1 MSNLALVIMAAGMGS
16 RYGGSKQIDGIGPN
30 NELLMEYS
38 IYDAIRAGFD
48 KVVFIIKPGMEM
60 LLRSLCGDRIAE
72 QVEVVYA
79 VQSYDSL
86 PGFFSIPEG
95 RTKPY
100 GTVHALLAARDYVDT
115 PFAILNADDYYGVE
129 AFRSMHDAFVKV
141 KDSSEAY
148 MMGYQLKN
156 TVSENGTVTRGI
168 CQVTECG
175 KLQNVVETKNIQ
187 LKPDGTIWDQT
198 TGQRLCADSLVSM
211 NFWAFQPAVFS
222 MAEEYFTTFLRVS
235 HPDLLKAECLLPTM
249 VDDLM
254 KTNQLHV
261 NVISTN
267 SEWFGVTYQAD
278 KLKVTENL
286 RKLHESGIYP
296 ETLRKNN

>member
-1 MSNLALVIMAAGMGS
+1 MPNLAPVIMAAGMGS
-16 RYGGSKQIDGIGPN
+16 RYGGNKQIDRIGPN
-30 NELLMEYS
+30 NELLMVYS
-38 IYDAIRAGFD
+38 LYDAIRAGFD
-48 KVVFIIKPGMEM
+48 KVVFIIKPGMEE

-79 VQSYDSL
+79 VQSYTSL

-100 GTVHALLAARDYVDT
+100 GTVHALLAARDYVDS

-129 AFRSMHDAFVKV
+129 AFRSMHDSLVERT
-141 KDSSEAY
+141 DSFEAY
-148 MMGYQLKN
+148 MTGYPLKN

-168 CQVTECG
+168 CQVIECG
-175 KLQNVVETKNIQ
+175 KLQKVVELKYIR

-198 TGQRLCADSLVSM
+198 TGQQLCVDSLVSM
-211 NFWAFQPAVFS
+211 NFWGFQPAVFS
-222 MAEEYFTTFLRVS
+222 MAEDYFTTFLRVP
-235 HPDLLKAECLLPTM
+235 HPDPLKAECLLPIM

-261 NVISTN
+261 NVIVTS

-286 RKLHESGIYP
+286 RKLHENGIYP
-296 ETLRKNN
+296 DTLRKNN